1 MYMNMSLSLRPKF
14 LNVDPVEEV
23 AAAVTAA
30 SRFCSPPS
38 TMLYRELDRETNDA
52 PDEDMF

>member
-14 LNVDPVEEV
+14 LNVEPVEEV

-38 TMLYRELDRETNDA
+38 TMLYRELDRETKDA